1 MSPPCRLGLLVARTI
16 SCFMCKTNGWKQMR
30 DDYWFAYYGQVGV
43 CWHLGHFGLAQIGA
57 HVGNPLRQNPKI
69 RVPKIC
75 NIRLH
80 YSDKNQCEFTQNSR
94 HPFSH

>member
-1 MSPPCRLGLLVARTI
+1 MSPPCRLGLSVAQTI
-16 SCFMCKTNGWKQMR
+16 SCCMCKTNGWKQMR